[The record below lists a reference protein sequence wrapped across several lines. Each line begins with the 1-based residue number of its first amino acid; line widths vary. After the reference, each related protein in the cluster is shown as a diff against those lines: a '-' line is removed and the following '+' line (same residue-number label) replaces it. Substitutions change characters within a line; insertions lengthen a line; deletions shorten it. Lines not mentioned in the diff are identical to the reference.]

1 MNLQVNWNESV
12 CTGVI
17 LKSVTDIQKVISDAQ
32 SFRFNQWEL
41 SIPAS
46 GQSEAGILFVDVTDD
61 RSLLRPW
68 LHQLRWTRVGRV
80 TCQDNFHQIFH
91 DYNSNSW
98 NALDKDWFSKLLK
111 REKISKHKFPWAAA
125 VNKLTANIKK
135 DWIIYILLGKDYA
148 AFFCHLVVRSILTNN
163 SSINSNNN
171 RWNSVMQEFI
181 YVNNTPNC
189 YWNTMLMLK

>member
-68 LHQLRWTRVGRV
+68 LHQLGWTRVGRV

-111 REKISKHKFPWAAA
+111 REKISKHKLPWAAA

-135 DWIIYILLGKDYA
+135 DWIIYILLGKEVYSQIIQVYIQITIVETLWCKSSFMLITPQTA
-148 AFFCHLVVRSILTNN
+148 TGIPCSCWN
-163 SSINSNNN
+163 SSK
-171 RWNSVMQEFI
+171 W
-181 YVNNTPNC
+181 
-189 YWNTMLMLK
+189 